1 MTEAKYDVPLD
12 TEYSSQHEEE
22 HEGLLNGETDK
33 NKPQKYGQSAD
44 KALEHDVSLEAQKE
58 RSKLNGSDLE
68 NI

>member
-33 NKPQKYGQSAD
+33 NKPQKYGQSAE
-44 KALEHDVSLEAQKE
+44 KALEHDVSLEA
-58 RSKLNGSDLE
+58 
-68 NI
+68 